1 MGDRGE
7 SVEDPEEAHLPDG
20 IVPICETGPM
30 NATGADHPRVS
41 RVLVERYL
49 DRLRR
54 RRRWRRLSVTITVFL
69 ALLALTGYSI
79 LWHTKVFDVRTT
91 TVAGTRVLS
100 RQQVLAAAAIAPHTP
115 VAGVDTA
122 AAKARL
128 MAIPR
133 VKDAWVERS
142 LPHTIAI
149 SIVERTP
156 AAALPQPD
164 GSYQIVDSDGVAF
177 DTAATA
183 SAIPAHVPVIHLEQ
197 FADRAAADR
206 AATVAGALAALG
218 ALPAPVHSRVLT
230 VSATGPFAI
239 TLTLTASTKKQ
250 HSVTVLWGGPDQPDL
265 KARILAALIGNDAA
279 HYDLSAPAAPAYS

>member
-1 MGDRGE
+1 
-7 SVEDPEEAHLPDG
+7 
-20 IVPICETGPM
+20 M
-30 NATGADHPRVS
+30 NATGAGHPRVS

-91 TVAGTRVLS
+91 TVSGVKVLS
-100 RQQVLAAAAIAPHTP
+100 RQQVLAAAAIPAHAP
-115 VAGVDTA
+115 VAAVDTA

-128 MAIPR
+128 MALPR

-142 LPHTIAI
+142 LPHTVSIG
-149 SIVERTP
+149 IVERTP

-164 GSYQIVDSDGVAF
+164 GSFQIVDADGVAF
-177 DTAATA
+177 DTAASA

-197 FADRAAADR
+197 FADPGPEAKAAR
-206 AATVAGALAALG
+206 AATVAGALAALR
-218 ALPAPVHSRVLT
+218 ALPPPVLSRVLT
-230 VSATGPFAI
+230 VSATGPYAI
-239 TLTLTASTKKQ
+239 TVTLTPSTKKQ
-250 HSVTVLWGGPDQPDL
+250 HSVTVAWGGPDQPVL

>member
-1 MGDRGE
+1 
-7 SVEDPEEAHLPDG
+7 
-20 IVPICETGPM
+20 M
-30 NATGADHPRVS
+30 NVTGAGHPRVS

-69 ALLALTGYSI
+69 TLLALTGYSV

-91 TVAGTRVLS
+91 TVSGLKVLT
-100 RQQVLAAAAIAPHTP
+100 RQQVLAAAAIPAHGP
-115 VAGVDTA
+115 VAAVDTS

-128 MAIPR
+128 MALPR

-142 LPHTIAI
+142 LPHTVVIGV
-149 SIVERTP
+149 VERTP

-177 DTAATA
+177 DTAATV
-183 SAIPAHVPVIHLEQ
+183 SAIPGHVPVIHLEQ
-197 FADRAAADR
+197 FADPEPRDR
-206 AATVAGALAALG
+206 AATVAGALAALR
-218 ALPAPVHSRVLT
+218 ALPGPLLTRVLT
-230 VSATGPFAI
+230 VSATGPYAI
-239 TLTLTASTKKQ
+239 TVTLTPSGKKQ
-250 HSVTVLWGGPDQPDL
+250 HSVTVDWGGPDQPEL
-265 KARILAALIGNDAA
+265 KARILAALIGNGSA

>member
-1 MGDRGE
+1 
-7 SVEDPEEAHLPDG
+7 
-20 IVPICETGPM
+20 M

-69 ALLALTGYSI
+69 ALLTLTGYSI

-91 TVAGTRVLS
+91 KVSGVKVLT
-100 RQQVLAAAAIAPHTP
+100 RQQVLAAAAIPSHGA
-115 VAGVDTA
+115 VAAVDTA

-133 VKDAWVERS
+133 VKNAWVERS

-149 SIVERTP
+149 TVVERTP

-164 GSYQIVDSDGVAF
+164 GSYQIVDGDGVAF
-177 DTAATA
+177 DTAATFT
-183 SAIPAHVPVIHLEQ
+183 AIPAHVPVIHLEQ
-197 FADRAAADR
+197 FADPAPRDR
-206 AATVAGALAALG
+206 AATVAGALAALR
-218 ALPAPVHSRVLT
+218 ALPAPLLARVQT
-230 VSATGPFAI
+230 VSATGPYAI
-239 TLTLTASTKKQ
+239 TVTLTPSKEKQ
-250 HSVTVLWGGPDQPDL
+250 HSVTVAWGGPDQPDL
-265 KARILAALIGNDAA
+265 KARILAALIGNGSG
-279 HYDLSAPAAPAYS
+279 HYDVSAPAAPAYS

>member
-1 MGDRGE
+1 
-7 SVEDPEEAHLPDG
+7 
-20 IVPICETGPM
+20 M
-30 NATGADHPRVS
+30 NATGTDHPRVS

-69 ALLALTGYSI
+69 VLLAVTGYSI

-91 TVAGTRVLS
+91 TVSGLRVLT
-100 RQQVLAAAAIAPHTP
+100 RQQVLAAAAITPHEP
-115 VAGVDTA
+115 VAAVDTA

-128 MAIPR
+128 TAVPR
-133 VKDAWVERS
+133 VKNAWVERS

-149 SIVERTP
+149 TIVERTP
-156 AAALPQPD
+156 AAALPRPD
-164 GSYQIVDSDGVAF
+164 GSYQIVDADGVAF

-197 FADRAAADR
+197 FADPAPRDR
-206 AATVAGALAALG
+206 AETISGALAALR
-218 ALPAPVHSRVLT
+218 ALPAPELSRVLT
-230 VSATGPFAI
+230 VSATGPYAI
-239 TLTLTASTKKQ
+239 TLTMTASTKKQ
-250 HSVTVLWGGPDQPDL
+250 QSVTVFWGGADQPDL
-265 KARILAALIGNDAA
+265 KARILAALIGNGAA